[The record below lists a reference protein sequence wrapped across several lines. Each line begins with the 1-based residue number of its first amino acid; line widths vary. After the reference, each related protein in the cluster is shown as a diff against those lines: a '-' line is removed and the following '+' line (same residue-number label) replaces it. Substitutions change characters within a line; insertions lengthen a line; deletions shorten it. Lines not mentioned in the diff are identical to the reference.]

1 MFVRKMESIV
11 ELLFLL
17 HDNIVKSNS
26 VREIWE
32 EILSVCLCLFI
43 HLSIL
48 LSIYLCIYL
57 SLTVSLS
64 IPGMFLS
71 DPVNQ
76 SVSLSSFL
84 ALLNG

>member
-26 VREIWE
+26 VKEIWE
-32 EILSVCLCLFI
+32 EILSVSVFVHPSVHPFI
-43 HLSIL
+43 HLSM
-48 LSIYLCIYL
+48 YL

-71 DPVNQ
+71 DPVDQ